1 MDGRFFFIYGK
12 ERYKFYLPPLWCN
25 KYQVRQNF
33 IPREEVHSF
42 DVVSCHPWCK
52 MVFYLYTTVLAP
64 SVTQLRIYSQMT
76 PWWPTL
82 FWIWLKILWLKLLW
96 PRLKRIC
103 CSLNIPCDLG
113 AARIDTKLKVINWLM
128 IFWENIGLMYGI
140 YIYCLLKRLS

>member
-1 MDGRFFFIYGK
+1 
-12 ERYKFYLPPLWCN
+12 
-25 KYQVRQNF
+25 
-33 IPREEVHSF
+33 
-42 DVVSCHPWCK
+42 

-64 SVTQLRIYSQMT
+64 SVTQLRIFSDDAMMAYIVLELIENFMT
-76 PWWPTL
+76 KALMAET
-82 FWIWLKILWLKLLW
+82 
-96 PRLKRIC
+96 KRIC